1 MSAPMAIDQSLD
13 SLIKAN
19 KKQRPGRKTTEKKKV
34 SSTSK
39 AKKAAV
45 TGKQKA
51 APAVAAPPAPPVAT
65 SNKINI
71 SNLPLDVKEPEIKD
85 LFAKTVGPVREAQLF
100 FDSKG
105 QSKGIGSVVFQR
117 KEDATK
123 AVTMYNGR
131 LIDGSRTMKVELVLQ
146 AGQAPAPATLSQRVA
161 PAPAASAGKAA
172 APAAKKAGTTLA
184 KKKATLRAKRA
195 PRQKKKPVTAAD
207 LDAQMEDYTAAGA
220 AAATA

>member
-13 SLIKAN
+13 ALIKAGK
-19 KKQRPGRKTTEKKKV
+19 KKQRTGRKPADKKKV

-51 APAVAAPPAPPVAT
+51 APAVAAPPVTPIAT

-71 SNLPLDVKEPEIKD
+71 SNLPLDVKEPEIRD

-131 LIDGSRTMKVELVLQ
+131 LIDGS
-146 AGQAPAPATLSQRVA
+146 G
-161 PAPAASAGKAA
+161 
-172 APAAKKAGTTLA
+172 
-184 KKKATLRAKRA
+184 
-195 PRQKKKPVTAAD
+195 
-207 LDAQMEDYTAAGA
+207 
-220 AAATA
+220 

>member
-13 SLIKAN
+13 TLIKAN
-19 KKQRPGRKTTEKKKV
+19 KRKQRPGRKPAEKKKV

-51 APAVAAPPAPPVAT
+51 APAAAAPPATPIAT

-71 SNLPLDVKEPEIKD
+71 SNLPLDVKEPEIRD
-85 LFAKTVGPVREAQLF
+85 LFAKTVGPVRETQLF

-105 QSKGIGSVVFQR
+105 QSKGIGSVVFSR
-117 KEDATK
+117 KEDALK

-131 LIDGSRTMKVELVLQ
+131 LIDGS
-146 AGQAPAPATLSQRVA
+146 G
-161 PAPAASAGKAA
+161 
-172 APAAKKAGTTLA
+172 
-184 KKKATLRAKRA
+184 
-195 PRQKKKPVTAAD
+195 
-207 LDAQMEDYTAAGA
+207 
-220 AAATA
+220 